1 LSSLRHAWK
10 IRDLFQAISCGERQ
24 AQITKE
30 YLMRRDLFT
39 EEHDIFRDAFRK
51 FLDKE
56 VTPHIEEWEER
67 GIVPRE
73 AWTKMGEQGFLC
85 PWLEEKYGGSEVGF
99 EYSVI
104 INEELFYRG
113 ITGLLAGLHSDIVV
127 HYIHDNGNE
136 EQKMRWLPGCASGDV
151 VTAIAMTEPNT
162 GSDLAAIRTTA
173 VRDGDEYIIN
183 GQKTFISIGMLSDL
197 VIVVAKTDSAAGH
210 QGISLFCIEDGAPG
224 FSRGRNLQ
232 KMGWHSQ
239 DTAEL
244 IFEDCRVP
252 AANLLGEEGK
262 GFYYLMQNL
271 QKERLVVSIMAQA
284 MAEAMLDMTITYCKE
299 RTIFGKPVTSFQ
311 HNSFKIVEMATE
323 IELGRTF
330 LDSIIA
336 AHISGK
342 DIVKRVSMAKAW
354 ISEMANRVAYHCV
367 QLHGGYGYMEEY
379 PICRFARD
387 VRVIPIFAGTTEVM
401 KLIVGRMMGL

>member
-1 LSSLRHAWK
+1 
-10 IRDLFQAISCGERQ
+10 
-24 AQITKE
+24 
-30 YLMRRDLFT
+30 MRRALFK
-39 EEHDIFRDAFRK
+39 EEHGIFRDAFMK

-56 VTPHIEEWEER
+56 IVPFVEQWEEDE
-67 GIVPRE
+67 IIPRE
-73 AWTKMGEQGFLC
+73 IWNKMGEQGYLC
-85 PWLEEKYGGSEVGF
+85 PWLDERYGGLNVGF
-99 EYSVI
+99 EYSVV

-113 ITGLLAGLHSDIVV
+113 ITGILAGLHSDIVV
-127 HYIHDNGNE
+127 HYLNDNGNE
-136 EQKMRWLPGCASGDV
+136 EQKMRWLPGCVSGDI
-151 VTAIAMTEPNT
+151 VTAVAMTEPNT

-173 VRDGDEYIIN
+173 VRDGDHYIIN
-183 GQKTFISIGMLSDL
+183 GQKTFISIGIHADL
-197 VIVVAKTDSAAGH
+197 VIVVAKTDLTAGY
-210 QGISLFCIEDGAPG
+210 QGISLICVEKDTPG
-224 FSRGRNLQ
+224 FSKGRNLK

-252 AANLLGEEGK
+252 VSNLLGEEGK

-271 QKERLVVSIMAQA
+271 QKERLVVSIMAQS
-284 MAEAMLDMTITYCKE
+284 MAEAMLGMTVKYCKE

-311 HNSFKIVEMATE
+311 HNTFKIAEMATE

-330 LDSIIA
+330 VDSLIIDYIA
-336 AHISGK
+336 GK

-354 ISEMANRVAYHCV
+354 IPEMANRVAYHCV

-401 KLIVGRMMGL
+401 KLIIGRMMGL